1 MRCGV
6 SRNSGVY
13 MSVGVTRPQDRD
25 RYTVFCVGVSR
36 AVDEYMRVGSSPA
49 LEVYM
54 RCGVSKGGAKDIKMV
69 RQNRD
74 AAGAEASAE
83 GTIIEAP

>member
-25 RYTVFCVGVSR
+25 RYTVFFCVGVSR
-36 AVDEYMRVGSSPA
+36 AVDDYMRVGASRA
-49 LEVYM
+49 MEV
-54 RCGVSKGGAKDIKMV
+54 
-69 RQNRD
+69 
-74 AAGAEASAE
+74 
-83 GTIIEAP
+83 